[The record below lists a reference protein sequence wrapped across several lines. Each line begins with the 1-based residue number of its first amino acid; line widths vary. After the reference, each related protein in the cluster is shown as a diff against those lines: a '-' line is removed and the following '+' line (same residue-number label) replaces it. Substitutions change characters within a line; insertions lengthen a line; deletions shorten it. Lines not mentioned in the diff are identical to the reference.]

1 MMERDPSPGAP
12 LWGGI
17 ACPTGG
23 GLHLWASV
31 SSGEEVTLLVREG
44 ERCALCLSTSSLTW
58 AHTCVTG
65 WCSNVA
71 ELVGCTV

>member
-1 MMERDPSPGAP
+1 MERDPSPGAP
-12 LWGGI
+12 LWGGV

-44 ERCALCLSTSSLTW
+44 ERCALC
-58 AHTCVTG
+58 
-65 WCSNVA
+65 
-71 ELVGCTV
+71 